1 MKKSCYIHY
10 MANLQVR
17 NMPDDV
23 HERLRHLAQ
32 KENSSMSAIVL
43 SAVVRELERREWQ
56 ERWAQRSTTDLG
68 VDAATLIAEARAER
82 DAELFGAK
90 PQ

>member
-1 MKKSCYIHY
+1 MP
-10 MANLQVR
+10 NLQVR
-17 NMPDDV
+17 NIPDDL
-23 HERLRHLAQ
+23 HDRLRRLAQ
-32 KENSSMSAIVL
+32 ENNSSMSAIVL
-43 SAVVRELERREWQ
+43 TAVERELKRREWQ
-56 ERWAQRSTTDLG
+56 ERWAQLPTTDLG

>member
-1 MKKSCYIHY
+1 

-17 NMPDDV
+17 NIPDDV
-23 HERLRHLAQ
+23 HERLRHQAQ
-32 KENSSMSAIVL
+32 ASNSTMSAIVL
-43 SAVVRELERREWQ
+43 DAVERELRRLEWQ
-56 ERWAQRSTTDLG
+56 EHWAKLPTTDLDI
-68 VDAATLIAEARAER
+68 DAVTLIAEARAER